1 MGDVTLRRAR
11 WTPEVFAWLEEV
23 LTEPPGVVCLDWDE
37 TCASGDI
44 GEALVAYLDP
54 SGRALEDYAAT
65 LAEGNTLKAYVESLY
80 VIAGYSPAEVA
91 SHCEKAV
98 AWALESGLVTI
109 RPEMQNLMEVATA
122 RGWEVWVVTAS
133 GTPVVQAF
141 AGRYGLPAER
151 VIGMDLAME
160 GGVYQP
166 RLEGIATYRQGK
178 ADAIAARIGKPVRL
192 AAGDTL
198 TDLEML
204 RLADHGLVIGPRH
217 EALGVE
223 AKERGWAV
231 QPIFEQQ

>member
-54 SGRALEDYAAT
+54 SGKALEDYAAT

-91 SHCEKAV
+91 LHCEKAV

-141 AGRYGLPAER
+141 AGRYGLPAAR

-160 GGVYQP
+160 GEFISLVWRELP
-166 RLEGIATYRQGK
+166 PTARAKRTPLRLESASLCVWQQGTPSPIWRCC
-178 ADAIAARIGKPVRL
+178 DSR
-192 AAGDTL
+192 T
-198 TDLEML
+198 M
-204 RLADHGLVIGPRH
+204 
-217 EALGVE
+217 
-223 AKERGWAV
+223 GW
-231 QPIFEQQ
+231 